1 MTLRY
6 DHLVGLRF
14 TGLGER
20 DCFELVKDFFHD
32 NFEIEI
38 PDFARPN
45 DWRSN
50 ETDLIR
56 QCYPHSGFE
65 MLTTWKSSDL
75 RPGDILAIMIGESNP
90 NHLAIVVDDAQ
101 ILHHLAGRM
110 SNVEPLRDFWLN
122 NTAFVLRHP
131 DVPDL
136 RPTYPNV
143 EIGDLLRERNSP
155 TG

>member
-1 MTLRY
+1 VTLRY
-6 DHLVGLRF
+6 DHLIGLQF
-14 TGLGER
+14 TGIGDR
-20 DCFELVKDFFHD
+20 DCFALIRDFFRD

-50 ETDLIR
+50 TLDLIR
-56 QCYPHSGFE
+56 NCYPASGFE
-65 MLTTWKSSDL
+65 MLTKWKSSDL
-75 RPGDILAIMIGESNP
+75 RPGDVLAIMVGESNP
-90 NHLAIVVDDAQ
+90 NHLAIVVDDGK

-110 SNVEPLRDFWLN
+110 SNVEPLRDFWLD

-136 RPTYPNV
+136 RPVYPDV
-143 EIGDLLRERNSP
+143 DIGSILDERNSP
-155 TG
+155 PR